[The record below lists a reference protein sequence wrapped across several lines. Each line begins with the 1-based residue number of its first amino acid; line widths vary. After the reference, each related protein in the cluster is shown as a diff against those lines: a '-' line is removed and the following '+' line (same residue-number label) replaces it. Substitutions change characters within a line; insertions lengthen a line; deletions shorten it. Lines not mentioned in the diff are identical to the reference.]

1 MGFLKGI
8 FKDAKNTLSCAGSYF
23 FKTLKSLLDE
33 VPTFKAFTEESGILK
48 KPNYEK
54 ETAKNMAKISQGLDK
69 LNESIKDLSK
79 NI

>member
-8 FKDAKNTLSCAGSYF
+8 FEDAKNTLSCAGSYF

-33 VPTFKAFTEESGILK
+33 VPAFKAFTEESGIPK

-69 LNESIKDLSK
+69 LNEAIKDLSK

>member
-33 VPTFKAFTEESGILK
+33 VPAFKAFTEKSEFLKNRIMRK
-48 KPNYEK
+48 KPPK
-54 ETAKNMAKISQGLDK
+54 TWQKLAKD
-69 LNESIKDLSK
+69 
-79 NI
+79 